1 MPLTMPRRALAA
13 LALPAL
19 LSPGAARAQLLPR
32 PARLVL
38 GYASGTAM
46 DTVARLY
53 AREWQGVYAPGVV
66 VENRTGANGRLAV
79 EAVKAAAPDGATILM
94 TPESAL
100 TIYPAVYGAGLRYD
114 PLADLIPVAPMSGFA
129 YAFAVGANHPARS
142 FAEFVDWARTQSE
155 VTYGSPAA
163 GSGLHFLTV
172 LMARR
177 FGLNMTHV
185 PYRETAQML
194 SDLEALRLGAAMQ
207 VGGNVTQLHDAGRV
221 RILAVSSEGRVP
233 SLPGVPSFA
242 QLGYPEMTAL
252 ALYGLALPAGTPR
265 PMVDRLAELTQAAAA
280 KPEVRDALLRL
291 DQAPVTGFPTSEAF
305 AARIRQEQER
315 WAPVVRDSGFRPES

>member
-1 MPLTMPRRALAA
+1 MHARLPRRALVLGAAA
-13 LALPAL
+13 LAAPRL
-19 LSPGAARAQLLPR
+19 ARGQTVPR

-53 AREWQGVYAPGVV
+53 AREWQGHYAPSIV

-79 EAVKAAAPDGATILM
+79 EAVKAAAPDGTTILM

-100 TIYPAVYGAGLRYD
+100 TIFPAVYGAGLRYD
-114 PLADLIPVAPMSGFA
+114 PLADFIPVAPMSGFA
-129 YAFAVGANHPARS
+129 YSFAVGAGHPAKS
-142 FAEFVDWARTQSE
+142 FAEFVTWARAQPE

-172 LMARR
+172 LMAKR

-194 SDLEALRLGAAMQ
+194 SDLESLRLGAAMQ
-207 VGGNVTQLHDAGRV
+207 VGGNVTQLHQTGRV
-221 RILAVSSEGRVP
+221 RILAVSSEARVP
-233 SLPGVPSFA
+233 SLPDVPSFA
-242 QLGYPEMTAL
+242 ELGYPEMTAL

-265 PMVDRLAELTQAAAA
+265 PIVDSLAQLTLAAGA
-280 KPEVRDALLRL
+280 KPEVREVLLRL
-291 DQAPVTGFPTSEAF
+291 DQAPVAAYPTPEAF
-305 AARIRQEQER
+305 AARIRAEQER